1 VVVLLPHEETRVGEF
16 YLLVVELEPGT
27 YRLYVGTDREHYAH
41 YDTGSFT
48 SLKQAVDAARQ
59 GFDPVPFQLFPYAPF
74 PREQVIHE
82 APHGFSS
89 YSPEKHEES

>member
-1 VVVLLPHEETRVGEF
+1 MVVLLPHEETRVGEF

-27 YRLYVGTDREHYAH
+27 YRLYVGTDPEHYAH

-48 SLKQAVDAARQ
+48 SLKEAVAAACQ
-59 GFDPVPFQLFPYAPF
+59 GFDPLPFYLFPYAPF
-74 PREQVIHE
+74 RREQVIQE

-89 YSPEKHEES
+89 YSPEKQKQS